1 MFYEQLSILN
11 LNYYYGCHPLN
22 LRSFL
27 KCDPY
32 YEDFNSKFPINISKP
47 KIKDQEPT
55 NRRRVLDKIL
65 KKISEKDLPGKAYF
79 QQYMRHKYRRNCK
92 SKTLL
97 SSFTALGLFL
107 SFYKNTGKDYLEQV
121 TREDIESF
129 IEHEQDRGL
138 KPASVRT
145 RLCALYAFISF
156 LIEDKA
162 VGHELLERKLKVKLP
177 DMLPRAINPDE
188 IKLLLSVIDH
198 TRNRAMILV
207 LLRTGMRIG
216 ELLNTKV
223 IDLDLREQKVMI
235 YQAHKTDVGRVV
247 YYSDDAQEA
256 LVAWLKERDPFKDR
270 LFYGQGRDSLSYE
283 AARTMFNKY
292 LGKAALLYKGY
303 TLHCL
308 RHTFASELLNA
319 GMRLECLQVLMGHT
333 SVEVTR
339 RYARLTD
346 RTREEEYFKAM
357 TIIQRGEIDGHY
369 QLDH

>member
-1 MFYEQLSILN
+1 MLYEQLSILN
-11 LNYYYGCHPLN
+11 PSYYYGCHPLN
-22 LRSFL
+22 LRSYL
-27 KCDPY
+27 ECDPY
-32 YEDFNSKFPINISKP
+32 YEGFNSKFPINISKP
-47 KIKDQEPT
+47 KIKDQGPT

-79 QQYMRHKYRRNCK
+79 QEYMRHQYRRNCK
-92 SKTLL
+92 PNTLL

-107 SFYKNTGKDYLEQV
+107 SFYKNIGKNYLEQM
-121 TREDIESF
+121 TRENIEAF
-129 IEHEQDRGL
+129 VEHEQDRGL
-138 KPASVRT
+138 QPASVRT
-145 RLCALYAFISF
+145 RLCALYAFVSF
-156 LIEDKA
+156 LIENKA
-162 VGHELLERKLKVKLP
+162 VDHELLERKLRVKLP

-223 IDLDLREQKVMI
+223 IDLDLREQKVMF

-256 LVAWLKERDPFKDR
+256 LVAWLKERDSFKDL

-283 AARTMFNKY
+283 AARMMFKKY
-292 LGKAALLYKGY
+292 IEKAALLYKGY

-333 SVEVTR
+333 SLEVTR
-339 RYARLTD
+339 RYAKLTD
-346 RTREEEYFKAM
+346 RTREKEYFEAM
-357 TIIQRGEIDGHY
+357 AIIQRGEIDGHY
-369 QLDH
+369 QLDN